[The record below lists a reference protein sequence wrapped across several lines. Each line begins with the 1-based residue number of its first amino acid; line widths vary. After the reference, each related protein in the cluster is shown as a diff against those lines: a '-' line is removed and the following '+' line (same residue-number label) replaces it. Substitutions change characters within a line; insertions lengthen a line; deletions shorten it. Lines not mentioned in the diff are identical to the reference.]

1 MRLHMAYK
9 SVGRLREISTV
20 LARHGFFPLM
30 ERLHL
35 SKLVSIP
42 LRLMGR
48 KITREKEELNE
59 PTRARLAM
67 EELGPTF
74 IKFGQ
79 ILSTRP
85 DVVPHEFIIEFL
97 KLQDSVTPF
106 PFKDAVKVIEA
117 QFNRPVSELFSSIE
131 ETPVAAAS
139 IAQVHRAVTRDG
151 QEVMVK
157 VQRPGIEQTIE
168 NDIAILGYI
177 ARLVEKYMP
186 ESRIYDPSGM
196 VEEFSAVIHREM
208 DFTLE
213 ASYMEKFRENFSG
226 DARVMVPTVFWDS
239 TGKKVLTMERVS
251 GIKVDKVGSLKEAGI
266 DTERI
271 AHVIA
276 DVFFKQVFE
285 FGLFHGDLHSG
296 NIFVLSEDRIA
307 LVDFGI
313 VGRIGQEMKQ
323 NLADILIGLATQD
336 FDSTVKVY
344 QRMGI
349 LPEGIDRASFEREYY
364 DIILHYFGRP
374 FKYVKIGELLLD
386 YIRLAAKYDITL
398 PRELLLFDKCIIEL
412 EGLAKVLYPEVN
424 LLEESEPYARKL
436 YVERFTPSAFAHR
449 ALSAAGEYKDFLA
462 DFPSR
467 ADRIMKKIVDDKL
480 RIEFL
485 HRGLEEFMGE
495 MDRSSNRLTFAI
507 IVAALIIGSS
517 MVIAAE
523 AAPKVFGL
531 SALGLLGFIIA
542 SVLGFWLA
550 VQILRSGKF

>member
-1 MRLHMAYK
+1 MAYK
-9 SVGRLREISTV
+9 SVRRLREIATV

-48 KITREKEELNE
+48 KITREKEELDE

-85 DVVPHEFIIEFL
+85 DVVPHEYIIEFL

-106 PFKDAVKVIEA
+106 PFKDAAKVVEA
-117 QFNRPVSELFSSIE
+117 EFGRPIGDLFASIE

-139 IAQVHRAVTRDG
+139 IAQVHRAITRG
-151 QEVMVK
+151 GSEVMVK
-157 VQRPGIEQTIE
+157 VQRPGIEETVD
-168 NDIAILGYI
+168 NDIAILGYL
-177 ARLVEKYMP
+177 AKLLEKYIP
-186 ESRIYDPSGM
+186 ESRIYQPSGM
-196 VEEFSAVIHREM
+196 VEEFSSVIHREM

-213 ASYMEKFRENFSG
+213 ASYMEKFRENFSA
-226 DARVMVPTVFWDS
+226 DPRVMVPRVHWEATRQ
-239 TGKKVLTMERVS
+239 KVLTMERVS
-251 GIKVDKVGSLKEAGI
+251 GIKVDRAASLKEAGI
-266 DTERI
+266 DTEEV
-271 AHVIA
+271 AHIIA

-296 NIFVLSEDRIA
+296 NIFVVSQDRIA
-307 LVDFGI
+307 FVDFGI
-313 VGRIGQEMKQ
+313 VGRIGQDMKQ

-436 YVERFTPSAFAHR
+436 YVERFTPSAFADR
-449 ALSAAGEYKDFLA
+449 ALSAAGDLRDFLG

-485 HRGLEEFMGE
+485 HRGLEDFMGE

>member
-9 SVGRLREISTV
+9 SVGRLREIVTV

-35 SKLVSIP
+35 SRLVSVP

-48 KITREKEELNE
+48 KIRRAKEGLSE
-59 PTRARLAM
+59 PVRARLAM

-85 DVVPHEFIIEFL
+85 DVVPHDFIIEFL
-97 KLQDSVTPF
+97 KLQDSVKPY
-106 PFKDAVKVIEA
+106 PFKDAVKVIES
-117 QFNRPVSELFSSIE
+117 QFGRPMGEMFSSID
-131 ETPVAAAS
+131 ETPLAAAS
-139 IAQVHRAVTRDG
+139 IAQVHRAITTG
-151 QEVMVK
+151 GTEVMVK
-157 VQRPGIEQTIE
+157 VQRPGIEETVE
-168 NDIAILGYI
+168 TDIAILGYL
-177 ARLVEKYMP
+177 ARLLVKYVP
-186 ESRIYDPSGM
+186 ESRLYDPSGV
-196 VEEFSAVIHREM
+196 VEEFSSVIHREM

-226 DARVMVPTVFWDS
+226 DPRVMVPKVYWES
-239 TGKKVLTMERVS
+239 TGQKVLTMERVS
-251 GIKVDKVGSLKEAGI
+251 GIKVDKLDSLKEAGI

-296 NIFVLSEDRIA
+296 NIFVVSQGTIA

-313 VGRIGQEMKQ
+313 VGRIGLEMKQ
-323 NLADILIGLATQD
+323 NLADILIGLASQD
-336 FDSTVKVY
+336 FDAMIKVY
-344 QRMGI
+344 ERMGI

-364 DIILHYFGRP
+364 DIIVHYFGRP
-374 FKYVKIGELLLD
+374 FKHVKIGELLLD
-386 YIRLAAKYDITL
+386 YIRLAARHSVRL

-412 EGLAKVLYPEVN
+412 EGLVKLLYPDVN
-424 LLEESEPYARKL
+424 LLVESEPYARRL
-436 YVERFTPSAFAHR
+436 YVERFAPAAIAGR
-449 ALSAAGEYKDFLA
+449 ALSTAGGYADLLA
-462 DFPSR
+462 EFPSQ
-467 ADRIMKKIVDDKL
+467 AGRIMKKVMDDKL

-485 HRGLEEFMGE
+485 HRGLEDFMGE
-495 MDRSSNRLTFAI
+495 VDRSSNRLTFAI

-523 AAPKVFGL
+523 AAPHVFGL
-531 SALGLLGFIIA
+531 SALGLLGFVIA

>member
-9 SVGRLREISTV
+9 SVGRLREIVTV

-35 SKLVSIP
+35 AKLVSIP

-48 KITREKEELNE
+48 KITREKEQLGE
-59 PTRARLAM
+59 PARARLAM

-85 DVVPHEFIIEFL
+85 DVVPHDFIIEFL
-97 KLQDSVTPF
+97 KLQDSVKPYPF
-106 PFKDAVKVIEA
+106 EDVVKVIEA
-117 QFNRPVSELFSSIE
+117 EFGRPMAELFSSIE

-139 IAQVHRAVTRDG
+139 IAQVHRAVTRG
-151 QEVMVK
+151 GTEVMVK
-157 VQRPGIEQTIE
+157 VQRPGIEGTVE
-168 NDIAILGYI
+168 TDIAILGYL
-177 ARLVEKYMP
+177 ARLVEKYIP
-186 ESRIYDPSGM
+186 ESRLYDPSG
-196 VEEFSAVIHREM
+196 VVDEFSSVIHREM

-213 ASYMEKFRENFSG
+213 ATYMEKFGENFAA
-226 DARVMVPTVFWDS
+226 DPRVFVPKVYWES
-239 TGKKVLTMERVS
+239 TGQKVLTMDRVA
-251 GIKVDKVGSLKEAGI
+251 GIKVDKVASLKEAGI
-266 DTERI
+266 DTEEV

-296 NIFVLSEDRIA
+296 NIFALSEGRIA
-307 LVDFGI
+307 FVDFGI

-336 FDSTVKVY
+336 FESTVKVY

-386 YIRLAAKYDITL
+386 YIRLAARYDITL

-436 YVERFTPSAFAHR
+436 YVERFTPSAFAR
-449 ALSAAGEYKDFLA
+449 GALSAAEDLKDFLGG
-462 DFPSR
+462 FPSR
-467 ADRIMKKIVDDKL
+467 ADRILKKIAEDKL
-480 RIEFL
+480 RIEFV
-485 HRGLEEFMGE
+485 HKGLEDFMGE

-523 AAPKVFGL
+523 AAPKVLGL